1 MPYVVFNPALCS
13 WVGGKLFLCCC
24 TFIPV
29 TVYGCN
35 GKMFFGIPRQDRG
48 VDITC
53 LSDILCNDIFR
64 PTGVYRIFI
73 RCINNVHRIITWL
86 IWILLFLLGTEVG
99 GNKMIIEGLHTIG
112 LEALVITLTA
122 VAGSVLGAWG
132 LWLFISYRDVKGGKE

>member
-13 WVGGKLFLCCC
+13 WVGGELFLCCC

-73 RCINNVHRIITWL
+73 RCINNVHRIITW
-86 IWILLFLLGTEVG
+86 IIVG
-99 GNKMIIEGLHTIG
+99 SGLPFQFRISTVDSPYFQFGRSCGRNIVQPGHR
-112 LEALVITLTA
+112 
-122 VAGSVLGAWG
+122 
-132 LWLFISYRDVKGGKE
+132 WL

>member
-13 WVGGKLFLCCC
+13 WVGGELFLCCC

-73 RCINNVHRIITWL
+73 RCINNVHRIITWIIVGSGL
-86 IWILLFLLGTEVG
+86 PFQFRISTVDSRLL
-99 GNKMIIEGLHTIG
+99 
-112 LEALVITLTA
+112 
-122 VAGSVLGAWG
+122 SVRTG
-132 LWLFISYRDVKGGKE
+132 LWAEHCPTRASVAVKPGMRRSSRLVHHRCLECSP

>member
-73 RCINNVHRIITWL
+73 RCINNVHRIITWIIVGSGL
-86 IWILLFLLGTEVG
+86 PFNSVYPLSIVLTFSSDGAVG
-99 GNKMIIEGLHTIG
+99 GTLSNQGIG
-112 LEALVITLTA
+112 GCK
-122 VAGSVLGAWG
+122 AGYA
-132 LWLFISYRDVKGGKE
+132 